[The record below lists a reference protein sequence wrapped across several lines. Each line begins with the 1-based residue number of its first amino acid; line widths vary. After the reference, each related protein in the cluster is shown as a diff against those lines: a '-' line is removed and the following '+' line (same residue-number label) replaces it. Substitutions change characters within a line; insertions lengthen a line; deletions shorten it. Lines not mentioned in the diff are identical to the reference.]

1 MGHQIASFLA
11 NFKFVSYFLEIP
23 KKSIKRRILE
33 DLNELHAS
41 NQWENLR
48 RIQLESGTATT
59 APTRVDLTPADVA
72 QGGNSVAD
80 IVSTAH

>member
-1 MGHQIASFLA
+1 MAHQIAPFLA
-11 NFKFVSYFLEIP
+11 DFTFVSHFVGILQ
-23 KKSIKRRILE
+23 KSIKRRILE

-48 RIQLESGTATT
+48 RIQLESGTATSVP
-59 APTRVDLTPADVA
+59 ARVDLTPADLT

-80 IVSTAH
+80 NTTH

>member
-1 MGHQIASFLA
+1 MAHQIAPFLA
-11 NFKFVSYFLEIP
+11 NFTFVPSHFLGILQ
-23 KKSIKRRILE
+23 KSIKRRILE

-59 APTRVDLTPADVA
+59 APARVDLTPADPA
-72 QGGNSVAD
+72 QGGNSMTD
-80 IVSTAH
+80 IDKAH